1 VKITK
6 PYTDV
11 LQMCLNEKSA
21 LPPDGATVRTAS
33 LRNVDFRNILFPA
46 HITGYSAWNVY
57 KDFDRGIHFV
67 RSLSL
72 ITVRSSGSRTCL
84 VDNEVLI
91 FSRETREALYS
102 MKVSPS

>member
-1 VKITK
+1 
-6 PYTDV
+6 
-11 LQMCLNEKSA
+11 MCLNEKSA

-67 RSLSL
+67 RSPSL